1 MINLTETQAGI
12 WGVGYA
18 VPDRILTNQDLEQMV
33 ETSDEWIRSRTGI
46 EERRIADSDTA
57 ASDLALAAAKKA
69 LVAAGVDASEL
80 DMIVVATISPD
91 MAFPATA
98 CLVQDGLGAKQAAA
112 FDLSAGCSGFVYGL
126 DVGASLVK
134 GGRSRVLVIGV
145 DVLSRITDYTD
156 RSTCVLF
163 GDGAAAAVM
172 GPVAADHGVI
182 ASELG
187 SDGSG
192 GYHLYLPAG
201 GSRLPAS
208 HETVTAKQHYLRM
221 AGNDVFKFAVR
232 IMSDST
238 KRVLEKAGM
247 HHEDIRWFIPHQANV
262 RIIKA
267 SAAKLGIDDEHLY
280 INVNR
285 YGNTSA
291 ASIGLAL
298 AELDEAGRLHDGDY
312 LLMVGFGA
320 GLTWGSMVLR
330 WGRGEV

>member
-1 MINLTETQAGI
+1 
-12 WGVGYA
+12 
-18 VPDRILTNQDLEQMV
+18 MV

-69 LVAAGVDASEL
+69 LAAADVAASDL

-91 MAFPATA
+91 MTFPATA
-98 CLVQDGLGAKQAAA
+98 CLVQDGLGAKKAAA

-126 DVGASLVK
+126 DVGANLVR

-172 GPVAADHGVI
+172 GPVEEGYGVI

-187 SDGSG
+187 SDGAG
-192 GYHLYLPAG
+192 GRHLYLPAG

-208 HETVTAKQHYLRM
+208 HETVDAKQHYLRM

-238 KRVLEKAGM
+238 KRVLAKAGM
-247 HHEDIRWFIPHQANV
+247 SNSDIRWFIPHQANV

-267 SAAKLGIDDEHLY
+267 SAAKLGIPDDNLY
-280 INVNR
+280 INVQR

-298 AELDEAGRLHDGDY
+298 AELDDAGQLQSGDN

-330 WGRGEV
+330 WGRGDQ